1 MAVGKLVT
9 FRNATINKAF
19 GPKPIL
25 IFHTYRE
32 VKLHFLKLYFLQNP
46 PFGWFLS

>member
-19 GPKPIL
+19 GHKL
-25 IFHTYRE
+25 IVISQTYRE
-32 VKLHFLKLYFLQNP
+32 LQLYF
-46 PFGWFLS
+46 